1 MQKKICFS
9 VSSSLCRNSGGL
21 VVETL
26 AEVSDPLTAA
36 MDGQVQITTCLPL
49 NNLTNYSFY

>member
-1 MQKKICFS
+1 MQKKCFS
-9 VSSSLCRNSGGL
+9 VTSSLCRNSGGL

-36 MDGQVQITTCLPL
+36 MDGQVQITTCLAL